1 MTSRE
6 RIEAVWDFKE
16 PDRVPFELHIMPEAR
31 QNPLADRLNE
41 LVEAHADNWGGWGPS
56 WGWFGMDTTNET
68 EEIENR
74 PGEFRRVRTIKHTPA
89 GDFEQVTWHPA
100 STIDYHYEKHFVST
114 LEDLARL
121 THAPRNQVTGEGYDA
136 GRFEGRFVTTSVPH
150 PFGAVAR
157 ACDQVTFYSWLS
169 TDPAPIHAFFE
180 AYTDYIVTEFDRLM
194 TFDVPRYCTHGGLEM
209 AIDPWLS
216 PSMLEA
222 FIKPYDSRIN
232 ARIHAHGGK
241 CRHHCHGNVMN
252 YLETFSDMGIDSVE
266 PLEPPPQADVD
277 LKRAKELVGDR
288 MLLCG
293 NITSPQFQTMDPSE
307 TREQVRRAIRDAA
320 PGGGFVLR
328 PTGGDAGTWESR
340 NLKNVIANCEAMV
353 AAALEFGEYPIKL

>member
-150 PFGAVAR
+150 PSSG
-157 ACDQVTFYSWLS
+157 
-169 TDPAPIHAFFE
+169 
-180 AYTDYIVTEFDRLM
+180 
-194 TFDVPRYCTHGGLEM
+194 
-209 AIDPWLS
+209 
-216 PSMLEA
+216 PS
-222 FIKPYDSRIN
+222 SR
-232 ARIHAHGGK
+232 R
-241 CRHHCHGNVMN
+241 
-252 YLETFSDMGIDSVE
+252 
-266 PLEPPPQADVD
+266 
-277 LKRAKELVGDR
+277 
-288 MLLCG
+288 
-293 NITSPQFQTMDPSE
+293 TS
-307 TREQVRRAIRDAA
+307 
-320 PGGGFVLR
+320 
-328 PTGGDAGTWESR
+328 
-340 NLKNVIANCEAMV
+340 
-353 AAALEFGEYPIKL
+353 